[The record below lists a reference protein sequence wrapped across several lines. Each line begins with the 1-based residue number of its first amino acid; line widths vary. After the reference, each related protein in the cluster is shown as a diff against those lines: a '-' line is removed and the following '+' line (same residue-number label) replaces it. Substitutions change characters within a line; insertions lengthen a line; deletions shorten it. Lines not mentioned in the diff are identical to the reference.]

1 MKKIW
6 FFVVAVI
13 TTVTVFSS
21 LTACND
27 GETYAEMK
35 EKERDAIRAFIKDN
49 DVCGPIK
56 VISESTFY
64 AQDSTT
70 NVDENEFVL
79 FNDDGIYMQIVRK
92 GEGETVEEMARQD
105 ADSTVNFRVLC
116 RFLEYDIEGADT
128 TRTNYYSQSIV
139 DKLQC
144 TYSQRGRSYTGKFE
158 EGLMNSVYGVV
169 VPDGWLKPLA
179 FIRLTRQP
187 DPRSAKVRVIVPHM
201 SGTSKAGDYV
211 LPYYYEISYQL
222 GR

>member
-1 MKKIW
+1 
-6 FFVVAVI
+6 
-13 TTVTVFSS
+13 
-21 LTACND
+21 
-27 GETYAEMK
+27 MK

-49 DVCGPIK
+49 DMIGPIK

-70 NVDENEFVL
+70 NVADNEFVL

-92 GEGETVEEMARQD
+92 GEGETAEEMARAD
-105 ADSTVNFRVLC
+105 ADSTVNFRLLC

-128 TRTNYYSQSIV
+128 TRTNYYTQSIV

-158 EGLMNSVYGVV
+158 EGLMNSKYGVV

-187 DPRSAKVRVIVPHM
+187 DPRCAKVRVIVPHM
-201 SGTSKAGDYV
+201 SGTSSAGDYV
-211 LPYYYEISYQL
+211 LPFYYEISYQL
-222 GR
+222 GK